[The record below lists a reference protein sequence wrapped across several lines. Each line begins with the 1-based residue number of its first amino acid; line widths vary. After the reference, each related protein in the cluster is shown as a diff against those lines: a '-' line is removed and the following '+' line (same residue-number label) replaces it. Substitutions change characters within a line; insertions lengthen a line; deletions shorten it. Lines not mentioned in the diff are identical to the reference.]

1 MEWMAIILS
10 GISLISTAIAYLC
23 TDRKLKQQQLLLNEY
38 ALQKQKIEECELKSA
53 KIEAVGRG
61 ENGMSYFVVKNVG
74 KSTARNVRFSLN
86 DNLSL
91 GINPFPLA
99 IMSPADSVRVV
110 VSLGLS
116 DPVSTF
122 GTFTWEDDLGR
133 HSSVHVLSFS

>member
-91 GINPFPLA
+91 A

-122 GTFTWEDDLGR
+122 GTFTWEDELGR